1 MEFKLDVPIDLK
13 EFLKYP
19 KIKFLKTS
27 NLEYKIS
34 KISTDTR
41 TFCGKGGLFF
51 ALKGKFF
58 DAHKFI
64 KNIID
69 RVDYVVISDKNYII
83 KNFEKKF
90 ILVDNTTLAFDF
102 LASIYRS
109 LFKKLKVVA
118 VVGSNGKTTTKELI
132 KTLLSEKYQVVASKE
147 NQNNLIGVAYTLL
160 SLKKTTKFCVLE
172 LGISLPGEMDILAKT
187 VKPDYVVITNI
198 GKEHLEFL
206 KDLNTV
212 FKEETKILKYLN
224 KEGVAIL
231 NKDDKF
237 LKKIKN
243 INTKWYGLKDISA
256 DVYAKDINYSSTFTT
271 FSLVIKENSN
281 YRNLKI
287 KTKLI
292 GEYNLYNILAAS
304 TLAHICKVGK
314 SEIVSTLKR
323 FKPISMRGERLKIN
337 NNLIIN
343 ESYNANPDS
352 MKNSIIQFKNIF
364 SDKNRVLILGDM
376 LELGKYSIK
385 EHKELKN
392 YIDIEN
398 LKYLFLVG
406 KEIKALYS
414 EFSNKENIFFYD
426 SVNENLKRDILKL
439 IDNNKNLA
447 ILVKSSHSVGLWKLI
462 EEIKLRRKK

>member
-19 KIKFLKTS
+19 KIKFLKTF
-27 NLEYKIS
+27 NLEYKIL

-41 TFCGKGGLFF
+41 TFCEKGGLFF

-90 ILVDNTTLAFDF
+90 ILVDDTTLAFDF

-314 SEIVSTLKR
+314 SEIVSALKR